1 MSKGTKIPAFGN
13 LQGLK
18 VVYSAVEIAAPTAA
32 ALMAEWGADVTWIEN
47 VHDGDSMRDTTYV
60 KELERRNQRSLSL
73 NIFSEEGRDVFLK
86 LIETAD
92 IFIEASKGPAFEKR
106 GITDELLWEHN
117 KSLVIVHVSGFGQY
131 GVPDRV
137 NRAAYDQTAQAFS
150 GYLSQNGTEDQPMIA
165 APYTGDYLTS
175 LMVVGSSL
183 AALYKAQKTGVGESI
198 DIAMYEVMLRMG
210 SYYMMDYLNEGIT
223 YPRAGARHQNLC
235 GIGVYKC
242 KDGFISLCLYGAK
255 QNKAILDRIGLGHLW
270 GTDEYPEGT
279 TALWLDGPKAD
290 LIEEKLEEY
299 LLTKPVAKVENDF
312 SQCKIA
318 ANKVMAF
325 EELPNHPH
333 YLEREAF
340 IEWETIEG
348 KKCKGPNIFPK
359 FKKNPGQVWRPM
371 PTLGMDTEDILSDL
385 GYSAERI
392 QDLSDKGVLKKAK
405 APKADEVAQAK

>member
-1 MSKGTKIPAFGN
+1 MNKSMNIPAFGN
-13 LQGLK
+13 LEGLK
-18 VVYSAVEIAAPTAA
+18 VVYSAVEIAGPQSAQ
-32 ALMAEWGADVTWIEN
+32 LMAEWGADVTWIEN
-47 VHDGDSMRDTTYV
+47 TFNGDSMRDTTYV

-73 NIFSEEGRDVFLK
+73 NIFSEEGREVFLK

-92 IFIEASKGPAFEKR
+92 IFIESSKGPVYEKR
-106 GITDELLWEHN
+106 GLTDEVLWEHN
-117 KSLVIVHVSGFGQY
+117 KSLVIVHVSGYGQY
-131 GVPDRV
+131 GVEDRV

-150 GYLSQNGTEDQPMIA
+150 GYLSQNGAQDQPMIA
-165 APYTGDYLTS
+165 APYTGDYMTA

-198 DIAMYEVMLRMG
+198 DVAMYEVMLRLG
-210 SYYMMDYLNEGIT
+210 AYYMMDYLNDGIT

-242 KDGFISLCLYGAK
+242 KDGYLSLCLYGDK
-255 QNKAILDRIGLGHLW
+255 QNKAILDRIGLGYLW
-270 GTDEYPEGT
+270 GTEEYPEGT
-279 TALWLDGPKAD
+279 TALWLNGPKAD
-290 LIEEKLEEY
+290 LIQEKIEEY
-299 LLTKPVAKVENDF
+299 LLTQPVDEVEKDF
-312 SQCKIA
+312 SNCKIA
-318 ANKVMAF
+318 ANKMLTF

-340 IEWETIEG
+340 IEWETMEG

-371 PTLGMDTEDILSDL
+371 PTLGMDTEDILSDI

-392 QDLSDKGVLKKAK
+392 QDLNDKGIIKKA
-405 APKADEVAQAK
+405 

>member
-1 MSKGTKIPAFGN
+1 MSIEKNIPAFGN

-18 VVYSAVEIAAPTAA
+18 VVYAAVEIAAPEAA
-32 ALMAEWGADVTWIEN
+32 QLMAEWGAEVTWIEN
-47 VHDGDSMRDTTYV
+47 TFNGDSMRDTTYV
-60 KELERRNQRSLSL
+60 KELERRNQRSFSL
-73 NIFSEEGRDVFLK
+73 NIFSEEGREVFLK

-92 IFIEASKGPAFEKR
+92 IFIESSKGPVYEKR

-150 GYLSQNGTEDQPMIA
+150 GYLSQNGSEDQPMIA

-198 DIAMYEVMLRMG
+198 DVAMYEVMLRMG
-210 SYYMMDYLNEGIT
+210 SYYMMDYLNGGIS

-242 KDGFISLCLYGAK
+242 KDGFLSLCLYGAP
-255 QNKAILDRIGLGHLW
+255 QNKAILERIGLGHLW

-279 TALWLDGPKAD
+279 TALWLNGPKAD
-290 LIEEKLEEY
+290 LIQQKIEEY
-299 LLTKPVAKVENDF
+299 LLTKPVDEVEEDF
-312 SQCKIA
+312 SNCKIA
-318 ANKVMAF
+318 ANKVITF

-333 YLEREAF
+333 YLAREAF
-340 IEWETIEG
+340 IEWETTEG
-348 KKCKGPNIFPK
+348 KKVKGPNIFPK

-371 PTLGMDTEDILSDL
+371 PTLGMDTEDILTDL
-385 GYSAERI
+385 GYSSKRI
-392 QDLSDKGVLKKAK
+392 QELSEKGIIKKAESK
-405 APKADEVAQAK
+405 

>member
-1 MSKGTKIPAFGN
+1 MKKGTNIPAFGN
-13 LQGLK
+13 LEGLK
-18 VVYSAVEIAAPTAA
+18 VVYSAVEIAGPQSAQ
-32 ALMAEWGADVTWIEN
+32 LMAEWGADVTWIEN
-47 VHDGDSMRDTTYV
+47 TFNGDSMRDTTYV

-73 NIFSEEGRDVFLK
+73 NIFSEEGREVFLK

-92 IFIEASKGPAFEKR
+92 IFIESSKGPVYEKR
-106 GITDELLWEHN
+106 GLTDELLWEHN
-117 KSLVIVHVSGFGQY
+117 KSLVIVHVSGYGQY
-131 GVPDRV
+131 GVEDRV

-150 GYLSQNGTEDQPMIA
+150 GYLSQNGAEDQPMIA
-165 APYTGDYLTS
+165 APYTGDYMTA

-198 DIAMYEVMLRMG
+198 DVAMYEVMLRLG
-210 SYYMMDYLNEGIT
+210 AYYMMDYLNDGIT

-242 KDGFISLCLYGAK
+242 KDGYLSLCLYGDK
-255 QNKAILDRIGLGHLW
+255 QNKAILDRIGLGYLW
-270 GTDEYPEGT
+270 GTEEYPEGT
-279 TALWLDGPKAD
+279 TALWLNGPKAD
-290 LIEEKLEEY
+290 LIQEKIEEY
-299 LLTKPVAKVENDF
+299 LLTQPVDEVEKDF
-312 SQCKIA
+312 SDCKIA
-318 ANKVMAF
+318 ANKMMTF

-340 IEWETIEG
+340 IEWETMEG

-392 QDLSDKGVLKKAK
+392 QALNDKGIIKKA
-405 APKADEVAQAK
+405 